1 MFYLIQNIQNII
13 LALARWLG
21 WLEHHPV
28 HQKVVGSVAS
38 WVTYRRQLTD
48 VSLSHQS
55 LCLSPSL
62 SLKAIKTYPWVN
74 MKNIHIMNIDNFDKL
89 SI

>member
-13 LALARWLG
+13 LALTRWLG

-28 HQKVVGSVAS
+28 HQKVVGAVAS

-55 LCLSPSL
+55 LCLSPLSL
-62 SLKAIKTYPWVN
+62 SLSQSN
-74 MKNIHIMNIDNFDKL
+74 KNIPLGEYEKYFDKL